1 MVYQSEM
8 GAPSLDV
15 LLMCF
20 IGRESG
26 NFVYISRLI
35 YSGSLHDLLTLFII
49 CTLRGRVEAEE
60 EWRRWELHLAEI
72 TVD

>member
-1 MVYQSEM
+1 
-8 GAPSLDV
+8 
-15 LLMCF
+15 MCF

-49 CTLRGRVEAEE
+49 CTLRGRVEADEVE
-60 EWRRWELHLAEI
+60 AMGI
-72 TVD
+72 TFSGDYS